1 MDSRYMK
8 ICSTSLII
16 CEMQIKTT
24 MRYHLVPVRM
34 AIIKNARN
42 NKVRIWR
49 KENILPLFMGM

>member
-1 MDSRYMK
+1 MANRYMK
-8 ICSTSLII
+8 RYSTLLIFR
-16 CEMQIKTT
+16 EMQVKTS